1 MPHSNPDG
9 SPGYHGT
16 IAVNPGT
23 TLAVGSGTT
32 LTTGPDRD
40 RDKIVGG
47 QTALLGTPDGSQIIN
62 IGSGSSSNQ
71 DKDKDKDKDTESV
84 GILQPLFGDSTGSI
98 EGYDPNNPK
107 YNLTG
112 QHPLS
117 QQFIRLADKY
127 YKGDQAAFA
136 QTSQGQTLL
145 NYLKDVPYTKG
156 GLLGAPTKE
165 LEEKLAG
172 LNLDIFDEDILMGQ
186 DFEPFR
192 TKNIPVS
199 QIRNQPNLDRL
210 GPLTSE
216 DYRKFNQFLFATR
229 PDLFG
234 RARPFSSG
242 QILPD
247 LLKLAVSPVGI
258 AGTGIANQVLGLFG
272 KDPLKEKEPFKGI
285 ATDPS
290 ENQFIGELL
299 DNQELALDPS
309 LLNLIRPL
317 DTDQGGMNDVAQAV
331 INQTPQ
337 LTYEQL
343 LQQYGRP
350 NLIPEN
356 LLALVEQPEVA
367 EIPDGGITTAFDP
380 NSFLAGF
387 GMA

>member
-23 TLAVGSGTT
+23 TLAVNPGTT
-32 LTTGPDRD
+32 LTTGPDED

-62 IGSGSSSNQ
+62 IGSGSPSNQ
-71 DKDKDKDKDTESV
+71 DKDKDKDTESV
-84 GILQPLFGDSTGSI
+84 GILQPLFGGSTGSVDN
-98 EGYDPNNPK
+98 YNPED
-107 YNLTG
+107 YNVAG

-117 QQFIRLADKY
+117 QQFVRLADKY

-156 GLLGAPTKE
+156 GLLGLPTKE
-165 LEEKLAG
+165 LREKLEG
-172 LNLDIFDEDILMGQ
+172 LNLNIFDEDIIMGQ
-186 DFEPFR
+186 DFEPFK
-192 TKNIPVS
+192 TINIPVS

-247 LLKLAVSPVGI
+247 LFKLAVSPVGI

-272 KDPLKEKEPFKGI
+272 KDPLKEKEPFRGI
-285 ATDPS
+285 AEDNEFIDKLTNSGFAQQDQLDP
-290 ENQFIGELL
+290 EYL
-299 DNQELALDPS
+299 DPALKPS
-309 LLNLIRPL
+309 LLSLIRPL
-317 DTDQGGMNDVAQAV
+317 DTDQGGVNEVAQAI
-331 INQTPQ
+331 INQNVVP
-337 LTYEQL
+337 
-343 LQQYGRP
+343 P
-350 NLIPEN
+350 NKLESFEGDLIA
-356 LLALVEQPEVA
+356 LLANA
-367 EIPDGGITTAFDP
+367 PDGGITTAFDP
-380 NSFLAGF
+380 DSFLAGF

>member
-23 TLAVGSGTT
+23 TLAVNPGTT
-32 LTTGPDRD
+32 LTTGPDED

-62 IGSGSSSNQ
+62 IGSGSPSNQ
-71 DKDKDKDKDTESV
+71 DKDKDKDTESV
-84 GILQPLFGDSTGSI
+84 GILQPLFGGSTGSVDN
-98 EGYDPNNPK
+98 YNPED
-107 YNLTG
+107 YNVAG

-117 QQFIRLADKY
+117 QQFVRLADKY

-145 NYLKDVPYTKG
+145 NYLQDVPYTKG
-156 GLLGAPTKE
+156 GLLGLPTKE
-165 LEEKLAG
+165 LREKLEG
-172 LNLDIFDEDILMGQ
+172 LNLNIFDEDIIMGQ
-186 DFEPFR
+186 DFEPFK
-192 TKNIPVS
+192 TINIPVS

-258 AGTGIANQVLGLFG
+258 AGTNIANQVLGLFG
-272 KDPLKEKEPFKGI
+272 KDPLKEKEPFRGI
-285 ATDPS
+285 AEDNEFIDKLTNSGFAQQDQLDP
-290 ENQFIGELL
+290 EYL
-299 DNQELALDPS
+299 DPALKPS
-309 LLNLIRPL
+309 LLSLIRPL
-317 DTDQGGMNDVAQAV
+317 DTDQGGVNEVAQAI
-331 INQTPQ
+331 INQNVVP
-337 LTYEQL
+337 
-343 LQQYGRP
+343 P
-350 NLIPEN
+350 NKLESFEGDLIA
-356 LLALVEQPEVA
+356 LLANA
-367 EIPDGGITTAFDP
+367 PDGGITTAFDP
-380 NSFLAGF
+380 DSFLAGF

>member
-1 MPHSNPDG
+1 MGHSNPDG

-32 LTTGPDRD
+32 LTTGSGKD
-40 RDKIVGG
+40 DKIVGG
-47 QTALLGTPDGSQIIN
+47 QSVLTSQGIQN

-71 DKDKDKDKDTESV
+71 DKDKDKDKDSESV
-84 GILQPLFGDSTGSI
+84 GILQPLFGGSTGSI
-98 EGYDPNNPK
+98 EGYDPSNLK
-107 YNLTG
+107 YNLAG

-117 QQFIRLADKY
+117 QQFVRLADKY

-145 NYLKDVPYTKG
+145 NYLQDVPYTKG
-156 GLLGAPTKE
+156 GLLGLPTKE
-165 LEEKLAG
+165 LREKLEG
-172 LNLDIFDEDILMGQ
+172 LNLNIFDEDIIMGQ
-186 DFEPFR
+186 DFEPFK
-192 TKNIPVS
+192 TINIPVS

-242 QILPD
+242 QATPNILRA
-247 LLKLAVSPVGI
+247 LLNPRGIVGT
-258 AGTGIANQVLGLFG
+258 AIANQFLQALG
-272 KDPLKEKEPFKGI
+272 KDPLKAKEPFRGI
-285 ATDPS
+285 AEDNDFIDKLTDS
-290 ENQFIGELL
+290 GFAQSGQL
-299 DNQELALDPS
+299 DLEYLDPALKSS

-317 DTDQGGMNDVAQAV
+317 DTDQGGMNEVAQAI
-331 INQTPQ
+331 INQNVIPPVETDLAQ
-337 LTYEQL
+337 LITD
-343 LQQYGRP
+343 
-350 NLIPEN
+350 
-356 LLALVEQPEVA
+356 A
-367 EIPDGGITTAFDP
+367 PDGGITTAFDP

>member
-1 MPHSNPDG
+1 MGHSNPDG

-32 LTTGPDRD
+32 LTTGPDED

-62 IGSGSSSNQ
+62 IGSGSPSNQ

-84 GILQPLFGDSTGSI
+84 GILQPLFGGSTGSI
-98 EGYDPNNPK
+98 EGYDPNDPK

-117 QQFIRLADKY
+117 QQFVRLADKY

-145 NYLKDVPYTKG
+145 NYLQDVPYTKG
-156 GLLGAPTKE
+156 GLLGLLTQ
-165 LEEKLAG
+165 EEIDKIGGLG
-172 LNLDIFDEDILMGQ
+172 LNIFDEDILMGQ
-186 DFEPFR
+186 DFKPFK

-199 QIRNQPNLDRL
+199 VIRNQP
-210 GPLTSE
+210 E
-216 DYRKFNQFLFATR
+216 IDYKKFNEFLFATR

-242 QILPD
+242 QATPNILRALFNPRGI
-247 LLKLAVSPVGI
+247 VGT
-258 AGTGIANQVLGLFG
+258 AIANQVLQALG
-272 KDPLKEKEPFKGI
+272 KDPLKAKEPFKGI
-285 ATDPS
+285 AEDPS
-290 ENQFIGELL
+290 ENQFISDLL
-299 DNQELALDPS
+299 EGQEVTLDPN
-309 LLNLIRPL
+309 LLSLIRPL
-317 DTDQGGMNDVAQAV
+317 DTDQGGVNEVAQAI
-331 INQTPQ
+331 INQNVVPPVETDLAQ
-337 LTYEQL
+337 LITD
-343 LQQYGRP
+343 
-350 NLIPEN
+350 
-356 LLALVEQPEVA
+356 A
-367 EIPDGGITTAFDP
+367 PDGGITTAFDP
-380 NSFLAGF
+380 DSFLAGF